1 MSESVFSP
9 FWHRVCGAHP
19 QLRTQV
25 TVMRQHYR
33 GTLWFVLQDRSSGK
47 HFRLDEAGYQF
58 VGRLDGRH
66 SVQQVWDALVHTR
79 PEKAPTQ
86 SEVVRLLGELSEAE
100 LLRTEYAPEF
110 DEIFRRRDERRA
122 KRNKAFVNPL
132 AFRVPL
138 FDPTRLLNRLMPFAR
153 VLFSVPVLIAWL
165 ALISVG
171 TFAALGHWPELRG
184 YADVHLPTAHF
195 WLLLW
200 LSYPVIKALHEL
212 GHALATRVWGGEVH
226 DMGVTLLLL
235 VPVPYVDASAAS
247 AFREKRRR
255 ALVGAAGVMVE
266 LALAASA
273 ALLWLMVEDG
283 LLRELAFVAMFVGTV
298 STLLFNGNP
307 LMRFDA
313 YYVLSDALELPN
325 LAARSRAYLA
335 YLAQRYLLGISS
347 VRSPAATRGERCW
360 LIGYGVAAWGY
371 RFVLSIAVAVW
382 VSAKSV
388 FLALLLLAW
397 FSFSLVVMPIWRVL
411 GFLLTSSRL
420 TKRRARAIGVAVALC
435 AGVLLLFFAVP
446 LPLST
451 QVEGV
456 VWLPEQA
463 RVRAAT
469 EGFISEVLAADGQS
483 VKRGDAL
490 LVMRNPKLSA
500 RRDELQAQLRRLATA
515 HSSALAVDLSRAQ
528 ALTDETAKVT
538 SELKQVS
545 AQIDGLVL
553 RSAVDGTLVL
563 PHVQDILGSYVA
575 KGALLAHVLAPQ
587 DLTIRALLPHDA
599 AALVR
604 ERSRGV
610 QVRLTD
616 AMSEALP
623 ARIHGET
630 PQASN
635 ELPSAALGDK
645 GGGTW
650 TTDPAEGKGMQ
661 SLEPFFVVDLR
672 VPARVATRVGG
683 RAYAQ
688 FDLGSEPLAQ
698 RLQRAGRRLF
708 LRHFAVGNV

>member
-9 FWHRVCGAHP
+9 LWHRVSGAHP
-19 QLRTQV
+19 QLRAQV
-25 TVMRQHYR
+25 TILRQHYR
-33 GTLWFVLQDRSSGK
+33 GARWFVLHDRSSGK

-66 SVQQVWDALVHTR
+66 SVQQVWDALVHAR
-79 PEKAPTQ
+79 AEQAPTQ
-86 SEVVRLLGELSEAE
+86 NEVVRLLSELSEAE

-110 DEIFRRRDERRA
+110 GEVFRRRDERKA

-132 AFRVPL
+132 AFPVPL
-138 FDPTRLLNRLMPFAR
+138 FDPTRLLDRLIPFAR
-153 VLFSVPVLIAWL
+153 LLFSVPVLLAWL
-165 ALISVG
+165 GLILVG
-171 TFAALGHWPELRG
+171 VFAALSHWPALRE
-184 YADVHLPTAHF
+184 YADVHLLTPHF

-200 LSYPVIKALHEL
+200 LSYPAIKALHEL
-212 GHALATRVWGGEVH
+212 GHALATRMWGGEVH

-247 AFREKRRR
+247 AFREKRHRV
-255 ALVGAAGVMVE
+255 LVGAIGVMVE

-273 ALLWLMVEDG
+273 TLLWLMVEDG
-283 LLRELAFVAMFVGTV
+283 LLRELAFVTMMVGAV

-335 YLAQRYLLGISS
+335 YLAQHYLLGIRSA
-347 VRSPAATRGERCW
+347 RSPAGTRGERWW
-360 LIGYGVAAWGY
+360 LLSYGVAAWVY
-371 RFVLSIAVAVW
+371 RLVLSIAVAVW
-382 VSAKSV
+382 VSTKSV
-388 FLALLLLAW
+388 LLAMLLLAW
-397 FSFSLVVMPIWRVL
+397 FSFSLIIVPVWRAL

-420 TKRRARAIGVAVALC
+420 TKRRARAIGVAAALC
-435 AGVLLLFFAVP
+435 ASVSLVIFAVP
-446 LPLST
+446 VPLST

-463 RVRAAT
+463 RVRAAS
-469 EGFISEVLAADGQS
+469 EGFISKVLVADGQS

-500 RRDELQAQLRRLATA
+500 RRDELQAHLRRLATA
-515 HSSALAVDLSRAQ
+515 HSTALAVDLARAQ
-528 ALTDETAKVT
+528 ALADETAKVQ
-538 SELKQVS
+538 SELGQIS
-545 AQIDGLVL
+545 AQIDGLIL
-553 RSAVDGTLVL
+553 RSAVDGMLVL
-563 PHVQDILGSYVA
+563 PRGQDVLESYVA

-587 DLTIRALLPHDA
+587 DVIIRALLPHDA

-604 ERSRGV
+604 ERSRSV
-610 QVRLTD
+610 QVRLAD
-616 AMSEALP
+616 SMSEALP

-635 ELPSAALGDK
+635 DLPSAALGDK
-645 GGGTW
+645 GGGRW
-650 TTDPAEGKGMQ
+650 TTDPAEGKGMR
-661 SLEPFFVVDLR
+661 SLEPFFVIDLR
-672 VPARVATRVGG
+672 VPAKVATRVGG

-708 LRHFAVGNV
+708 LRHFAAENV